1 MELRIDGKIYS
12 IEYTIEASLCAECT
26 EAVTNL
32 MTDVAQ
38 AEGEQNIRKLIS
50 SMANIPQTTLTML
63 YAGLL
68 EKHGI
73 DGDNTVKTK
82 DDAKRLIKTY
92 FTENPDE
99 NFHSLMNELMEQMS
113 NDGFFKQ
120 IGLEQMTEA
129 VQTKKAKKPQ
139 DHQKKQTKKVTEK

>member
-1 MELRIDGKIYS
+1 MDMELRIGGKIYN

-32 MTDVAQ
+32 MTDIAQ
-38 AEGEQNIRKLIS
+38 AEGEQNIKKLIA
-50 SMANIPQTTLTML
+50 SMANIPQITLTMF

-82 DDAKRLIKTY
+82 DDAKRLIKSY
-92 FTENPDE
+92 FEENSEE
-99 NFHSLMNELMEQMS
+99 NFHSLMSKLMEQMG

-120 IGLEQMTEA
+120 IGLAQAVEA
-129 VQTKKAKKPQ
+129 SQTKEVKKPQ
-139 DHQKKQTKKVTEK
+139 DHKKSEKATNK